1 MGSDMK
7 NNLFDMDQ
15 NIPDV
20 LSRLAVSYRDWEQTT
35 RDQAII
41 DATLRIDE
49 LTGNT
54 QKPYEQIEEPAKPGY
69 VLKTDITRFA
79 LDQMDI
85 LRGQQEAI
93 AAAMVRPDNKLTELE
108 NLYAEQRELNGF
120 QRALRTVLEHF
131 QANHTVPGVRSRQL
145 VNMAVNHE
153 STPPSPFK

>member
-1 MGSDMK
+1 MTS
-7 NNLFDMDQ
+7 NLFDMDQ

-20 LSRLAVSYRDWEQTT
+20 LARLAVSYRDWEQTT

-49 LTGNT
+49 LTGVT

-79 LDQMDI
+79 LDQIDNI
-85 LRGQQEAI
+85 REQQEAI
-93 AAAMVRPDNKLTELE
+93 AAAMVRPDNQLTELE

-120 QRALRTVLEHF
+120 QRALRSVLERF
-131 QANHTVPGVRSRQL
+131 QANHAVPGVRSREEFGMTE
-145 VNMAVNHE
+145 NRE
-153 STPPSPFK
+153 SDHPNPFT